1 MMSETH
7 DCDLVVVGGGIAGL
21 TAANRAAQQG
31 LKVVLIER
39 GVDERYLC
47 NTRYSGG
54 VIHIAFRNVK
64 DRPEELMEA
73 IKQATSGNADPALA
87 KALAT
92 TCGRTGDWLS
102 EEGAKFIRV
111 GQIAW
116 QQGVLAPPR
125 RIMPGLDWEGRGP
138 DFTLRTP
145 ANNLGTRGGRVFCGT
160 AATALMEKNGTCTG

>member
-1 MMSETH
+1 MSDAH
-7 DCDLVVVGGGIAGL
+7 DCDVVVVGGGIAGL

-31 LKVVLIER
+31 LKAVLLER

-73 IKQATSGNADPALA
+73 IQHATSGNADPALA
-87 KALAT
+87 KALAS
-92 TCGRTGDWLS
+92 TCGRTVDWLS

-116 QQGVLAPPR
+116 QQWVLAP
-125 RIMPGLDWEGRGP
+125 RGGSCP
-138 DFTLRTP
+138 VLTGKAAARTLRCARWRTTSGLVVAGFSAVP
-145 ANNLGTRGGRVFCGT
+145 QPLR
-160 AATALMEKNGTCTG
+160 

>member
-31 LKVVLIER
+31 LKVVLLER

-54 VIHIAFRNVK
+54 GLHVAFRNI
-64 DRPEELMEA
+64 REPPEGLVEV
-73 IKQATSGNADPALA
+73 IKQATAGKADPALA

-92 TCGRTGDWLS
+92 TCGRTVDWLRD
-102 EEGAKFIRV
+102 EGAKYVRV
-111 GQIAW
+111 GQIVW
-116 QQGVLAPPR
+116 QQWVLAPPR
-125 RIMPGLDWEGRGP
+125 RVM
-138 DFTLRTP
+138 
-145 ANNLGTRGGRVFCGT
+145 
-160 AATALMEKNGTCTG
+160 